1 MTLLN
6 YLSSPLNP
14 TQTALIATLGTLLFG
29 VLTAYPIEFWRKTPY
44 TFANIMA
51 VYIFHSMLKCPKK
64 GEGQGY
70 GLEENSEIIGVVPN
84 NGWIEACI
92 ILYLVFQYFEIY
104 VIANLLGRRTG
115 HTMSII
121 LRTIVYIG
129 VTA

>member
-1 MTLLN
+1 VTLLN

-14 TQTALIATLGTLLFG
+14 AQTVLIATLGTLLFG
-29 VLTAYPIEFWRKTPY
+29 ALTAYPIEFWRKTPY

-51 VYIFHSMLKCPKK
+51 VYIFHSMLKCPKE

-70 GLEENSEIIGVVPN
+70 GLEDSSQMIGLPI

-115 HTMSII
+115 HTMSLI
-121 LRTIVYIG
+121 LRTFVYIG